1 MSDILALVKRN
12 CLCYFRDKASV
23 FFSLM
28 GVLIV
33 ILLYLIFLRD
43 MLVNSFPYEES
54 PDVSIDLVRNYVDAW
69 VLSGVLAIV
78 SVTTSAGSLQTMIQD
93 KVSGKLRDSM
103 MTSLSPTKI
112 SAAYVLSTFIV
123 GQIMSVITFVIAVV
137 YLSATGCAMTFLGA
151 VLALV
156 ITIPASLSGSIIIYA
171 LTCRLSS
178 EGAFSGFYTVLSVL
192 IGFLTGIYMPMGEM
206 TEGMQTIGS
215 MMPAT
220 HVAALMRQALSLE
233 SFGKIMVNA
242 PQETIDDLRFE
253 MGYDLKLFGIE
264 FSPAM
269 NVIYIIAVTA
279 AFFGLAVFLNRRR

>member
-1 MSDILALVKRN
+1 
-12 CLCYFRDKASV
+12 
-23 FFSLM
+23 
-28 GVLIV
+28 
-33 ILLYLIFLRD
+33 
-43 MLVNSFPYEES
+43 
-54 PDVSIDLVRNYVDAW
+54 
-69 VLSGVLAIV
+69 
-78 SVTTSAGSLQTMIQD
+78 
-93 KVSGKLRDSM
+93 
-103 MTSLSPTKI
+103 
-112 SAAYVLSTFIV
+112 
-123 GQIMSVITFVIAVV
+123 
-137 YLSATGCAMTFLGA
+137 
-151 VLALV
+151 
-156 ITIPASLSGSIIIYA
+156 
-171 LTCRLSS
+171 
-178 EGAFSGFYTVLSVL
+178 YTVLSVL

-206 TEGMQTIGS
+206 TKGMQTIGS